1 MESWT
6 TKTNAENGSECE
18 PHEDTREDIVEQ
30 STVFRFEQENQTD
43 GEITLFVSGLAPKVT
58 KTTLYNLYSKYGTVI
73 RHNIVSSG
81 YGFVCFK
88 HAEEAARALHR
99 TNRIVLYGKTI
110 YVIQQRMASVQKL
123 REQKFLLSVEI
134 MPGMFPYEK
143 FRSIQV
149 NKDRF
154 GMDNVISNALSKSL
168 GCLVIRT
175 KAPRERV
182 DITQNKARMS
192 VSVSGATMMWIRLN
206 SQGHN
211 ENNGAFTQ
219 IVLKVTRSLD
229 SGRFQL
235 ILNRATM
242 EELKM
247 IPPSQNK
254 SPQEKK
260 QDARRL
266 RKLKQDMTRH
276 QEVLRIK
283 RLHKHDKCIR
293 EQQVM
298 STNTFLAA
306 SVEQINQG
314 RTCPMLMDSDSS
326 SNS

>member
-1 MESWT
+1 
-6 TKTNAENGSECE
+6 
-18 PHEDTREDIVEQ
+18 
-30 STVFRFEQENQTD
+30 
-43 GEITLFVSGLAPKVT
+43 
-58 KTTLYNLYSKYGTVI
+58 
-73 RHNIVSSG
+73 
-81 YGFVCFK
+81 
-88 HAEEAARALHR
+88 
-99 TNRIVLYGKTI
+99 
-110 YVIQQRMASVQKL
+110 
-123 REQKFLLSVEI
+123 
-134 MPGMFPYEK
+134 
-143 FRSIQV
+143 
-149 NKDRF
+149 
-154 GMDNVISNALSKSL
+154 
-168 GCLVIRT
+168 
-175 KAPRERV
+175 
-182 DITQNKARMS
+182 
-192 VSVSGATMMWIRLN
+192 MWIRLN

-235 ILNRATM
+235 VLNRATM

-266 RKLKQDMTRH
+266 RKLKKDITRR

-293 EQQVM
+293 EQQIM

-306 SVEQINQG
+306 SVGQINQG

-326 SNS
+326 SNSWSFHHYFCENRWHHRYAHARIKIEHLNHQFWNWLLSDNI

>member
-1 MESWT
+1 
-6 TKTNAENGSECE
+6 
-18 PHEDTREDIVEQ
+18 
-30 STVFRFEQENQTD
+30 
-43 GEITLFVSGLAPKVT
+43 
-58 KTTLYNLYSKYGTVI
+58 
-73 RHNIVSSG
+73 
-81 YGFVCFK
+81 
-88 HAEEAARALHR
+88 
-99 TNRIVLYGKTI
+99 
-110 YVIQQRMASVQKL
+110 
-123 REQKFLLSVEI
+123 
-134 MPGMFPYEK
+134 
-143 FRSIQV
+143 
-149 NKDRF
+149 
-154 GMDNVISNALSKSL
+154 
-168 GCLVIRT
+168 
-175 KAPRERV
+175 
-182 DITQNKARMS
+182 MS

-206 SQGHN
+206 SQGYN
-211 ENNGAFTQ
+211 ENNGAFTK

-254 SPQEKK
+254 SSQEKK

-293 EQQVM
+293 EQQIM

-306 SVEQINQG
+306 SVGQINQG

>member
-6 TKTNAENGSECE
+6 IKTNTENGSDCE
-18 PHEDTREDIVEQ
+18 PHEDTREETVKQ
-30 STVFRFEQENQTD
+30 STVFRVEQ
-43 GEITLFVSGLAPKVT
+43 L
-58 KTTLYNLYSKYGTVI
+58 
-73 RHNIVSSG
+73 
-81 YGFVCFK
+81 
-88 HAEEAARALHR
+88 
-99 TNRIVLYGKTI
+99 
-110 YVIQQRMASVQKL
+110 ASVQKL
-123 REQKFLLSVEI
+123 KEQKFLLSVELI
-134 MPGMFPYEK
+134 PGMFPYEK

-149 NKDRF
+149 SKIRF
-154 GMDNVISNALSKSL
+154 GMNSNVISNALSKSM
-168 GCLVIRT
+168 GCLVIKT
-175 KAPRERV
+175 KNPRERV
-182 DITQNKARMS
+182 DITQNNARMT
-192 VSVSGATMMWIRLN
+192 VSVSGTTMMWIRLN

-211 ENNGAFTQ
+211 ENNGAYTQ

-235 ILNRATM
+235 VLNRATM

-254 SPQEKK
+254 SSQEKK
-260 QDARRL
+260 QAARRL

-293 EQQVM
+293 DQQVM
-298 STNTFLAA
+298 STNTFLTA
-306 SVEQINQG
+306 SVGHINQG